1 MKMSRYTKN
10 YIHEFLLEIED
21 KREIMMSFK
30 KRVKTKSKSM
40 NDYIELTNYERSVLS
55 YDPSYKDLIEEVK
68 YIPVGTIEYWP
79 LLSSKCQNHLNN
91 YFYKKYKNDYQNDLA
106 ALEIFSPEEISYI
119 ETKLE
124 RIKNF
129 AVEHDLEC
137 LDYDGNLE
145 PGYLA
150 DVFYKNRLIDINKLK
165 LEIIVYSI
173 KEQNFEYIDLDNDG
187 NVFVTEKALKE
198 FIDDLKVIPLTT
210 DEKLR
215 VSVSRTYTKFKEY
228 ALCNASKFK
237 YFVTLT
243 FADKTEEEKHKLL
256 NENRNKEL
264 NEYDL
269 EFQYVDDPSNYDLC
283 VKCMTAFLNKLKKYL
298 QRNNLDL
305 YYLGVPEY
313 HKNGN
318 IHYHFLMSDI
328 PSKYIVKCPNWLD
341 RDYKTNKVNGSNLL
355 TLWNHGKS
363 DITLIQSKARVST
376 YISKYMI
383 KSLNEINETDYL
395 NRLNKKRYYNSNNLD
410 IPVIN
415 IGPED
420 EINDYISSYSFTK
433 HSYYDNTKIEKI
445 LYQIKEI

>member
-1 MKMSRYTKN
+1 M
-10 YIHEFLLEIED
+10 
-21 KREIMMSFK
+21 
-30 KRVKTKSKSM
+30 
-40 NDYIELTNYERSVLS
+40 
-55 YDPSYKDLIEEVK
+55 
-68 YIPVGTIEYWP
+68 
-79 LLSSKCQNHLNN
+79 
-91 YFYKKYKNDYQNDLA
+91 
-106 ALEIFSPEEISYI
+106 
-119 ETKLE
+119 
-124 RIKNF
+124 
-129 AVEHDLEC
+129 
-137 LDYDGNLE
+137 
-145 PGYLA
+145 
-150 DVFYKNRLIDINKLK
+150 
-165 LEIIVYSI
+165 
-173 KEQNFEYIDLDNDG
+173 
-187 NVFVTEKALKE
+187 KE

-298 QRNNLDL
+298 QRKNLDF

-410 IPVIN
+410 IPVIK

-420 EINDYISSYSFTK
+420 EINDYISTYSFTK